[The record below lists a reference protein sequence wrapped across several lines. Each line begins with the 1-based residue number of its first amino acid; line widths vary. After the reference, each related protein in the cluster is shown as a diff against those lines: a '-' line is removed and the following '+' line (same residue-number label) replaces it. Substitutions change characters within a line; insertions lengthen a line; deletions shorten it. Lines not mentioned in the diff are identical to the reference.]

1 MRVLIAGI
9 VMALAAPGA
18 SAQSSQSAPGKEARR
33 PAPAALGANR
43 ADGALECL
51 LEPSMVVNVGSSV
64 DGVLEQV
71 LVDRGDHVRKGQVVA
86 RLQSGVE
93 VAAVKVSEA
102 RVEYSRRKVERN
114 EALYAQQLISVQ
126 ERDEMV
132 TEALLNQEELKRNQE
147 TLKLRTIVSPLDGV
161 VVERRLAPGESIRTD
176 KSVVLR
182 LAQINPLHVE
192 VIAPADLFG
201 SLRGGMSGRVN
212 LEPFFPGTHLAKVTV
227 VDKLIDAASGT
238 LGVRLQLP
246 NPNLKIPAGIKCT
259 VVFGK

>member
-1 MRVLIAGI
+1 MRMLIAGL
-9 VMALAAPGA
+9 VFALIAPSAGA
-18 SAQSSQSAPGKEARR
+18 QTPSGPGKEARR
-33 PAPAALGANR
+33 PAPTGLGAGR
-43 ADGALECL
+43 AGGALECL

-93 VAAVKVSEA
+93 AASVKVSEA

-114 EALYAQQLISVQ
+114 EALYAQQLISAQ

-192 VIAPADLFG
+192 VIAPAELFG
-201 SLRGGMSGRVN
+201 SLQVGTAGSVN
-212 LEPFFPGTHLAKVTV
+212 LEPFFPGIHRARVTV

-238 LGVRLQLP
+238 QGVRLQLP
-246 NPNLKIPAGIKCT
+246 NQNNRIPAGIKCT
-259 VVFGK
+259 VVLGK